1 MAIGAVLPAW
11 GDARRIPWPRLGAWS
26 LALACT
32 LGSLVGCAGGAPL
45 LHPAQP
51 LPVDTVSVG
60 AGVSGEFASAEIN
73 DTIEEGRSAAGQP
86 LNDPATANAYAQ
98 GVLTEALVAPGMA
111 PWVAARVGLPSNTEA
126 GLTYTG
132 RSLRLDGRF
141 AFDVAEQWMMSVGL
155 GVSGVLLTPDRE
167 GTQVDDGG
175 PNTNPDAE
183 FELTGKGWGAD
194 LPVLIGYQV
203 LDGIADVWL
212 GPRFGFESLD
222 GDLRVRRGDPTSP
235 LLDAEGT
242 SLWASFLAGFS
253 LGIPPLW
260 LRFELATTYHRLS
273 GSVQATEPDSDLQF
287 DKLEAAG
294 WTLMPSGAIV
304 GKF

>member
-1 MAIGAVLPAW
+1 ML
-11 GDARRIPWPRLGAWS
+11 
-26 LALACT
+26 
-32 LGSLVGCAGGAPL
+32 GCAGGAPL

-51 LPVDTVSVG
+51 LPVDAVSAG
-60 AGVSGEFASAEIN
+60 AGVSGEFASSEIN
-73 DTIEEGRSAAGQP
+73 DAIARGRSAAGQS
-86 LNDPATANAYAQ
+86 LSDPATANAYAE

-111 PWVAARVGLPSNTEA
+111 PWVAARVGLPGNTEA

-155 GVSGVLLTPDRE
+155 GLCGVLLTPDRE
-167 GTQVDDGG
+167 GTEVDDGG

-222 GDLRVRRGDPTSP
+222 GDLRLRRGDPTSP
-235 LLDAEGT
+235 LLDAGGT

-287 DKLEAAG
+287 DKLEAGG

>member
-1 MAIGAVLPAW
+1 VWCLTA
-11 GDARRIPWPRLGAWS
+11 
-26 LALACT
+26 ACAF
-32 LGSLVGCAGGAPL
+32 GCAGGAPL

-51 LPVDTVSVG
+51 LPVDVVSVG
-60 AGVSGEFASAEIN
+60 AGVSGEFASTEIN
-73 DTIEEGRSAAGQP
+73 DTIDRGRSAAGQP
-86 LNDPATANAYAQ
+86 LSDPANANAYAQ

-141 AFDVAEQWMMSVGL
+141 AFAVAEQWMMSVGL
-155 GVSGVLLTPDRE
+155 GVSGVLLTPERDATE
-167 GTQVDDGG
+167 LDQGG
-175 PNTNPDAE
+175 ANTNPDAE

-212 GPRFGFESLD
+212 GPRFGFETLD
-222 GDLRVRRGDPTSP
+222 GDLRLRRGDPTSP
-235 LLDAEGT
+235 LLDASGT
-242 SLWASFLAGFS
+242 GLWASFLAGFS

-273 GSVQATEPDSDLQF
+273 GSVVAAEPESDLQF
-287 DKLEAAG
+287 DKLEAGG